1 VRACYDACPVKIDI
15 PSLLVH
21 LRARH
26 VEETARAT
34 GCPPEAVTRPPPPG
48 DGQPGAMAAAQGAS
62 RLGRVLG
69 RGGRIRRLPPPLS
82 AWTAARDAP
91 EPPRQ
96 TFREWWRKEHGD
108 RP

>member
-1 VRACYDACPVKIDI
+1 MDAAS
-15 PSLLVH
+15 SLMAISALW
-21 LRARH
+21 
-26 VEETARAT
+26 
-34 GCPPEAVTRPPPPG
+34 
-48 DGQPGAMAAAQGAS
+48 AAAQGAS
-62 RLGRVLG
+62 PLGLVLG

-91 EPPRQ
+91 QPPRQ

>member
-1 VRACYDACPVKIDI
+1 VA
-15 PSLLVH
+15 
-21 LRARH
+21 
-26 VEETARAT
+26 
-34 GCPPEAVTRPPPPG
+34 GPEAVT
-48 DGQPGAMAAAQGAS
+48 MAAASWVMASPARWSAAQGAS
-62 RLGRVLG
+62 RLGRALG

-96 TFREWWRKEHGD
+96 TFREWWRKERGG

>member
-1 VRACYDACPVKIDI
+1 MAAASWVMASP
-15 PSLLVH
+15 
-21 LRARH
+21 ARW
-26 VEETARAT
+26 
-34 GCPPEAVTRPPPPG
+34 
-48 DGQPGAMAAAQGAS
+48 AAAQGAS
-62 RLGRVLG
+62 RLGRALG

-96 TFREWWRKEHGD
+96 TFREWWRKERGG